1 MAKMNQSRPH
11 HSRCQAPDVKLIE
24 SVYENVTV
32 SSFYGYCPDF
42 TEFLLLL
49 LLLLLLLFLIM
60 FLGPFFS
67 YLVFNS
73 TF

>member
-49 LLLLLLLFLIM
+49 LLLFLI
-60 FLGPFFS
+60 
-67 YLVFNS
+67 NN
-73 TF
+73 